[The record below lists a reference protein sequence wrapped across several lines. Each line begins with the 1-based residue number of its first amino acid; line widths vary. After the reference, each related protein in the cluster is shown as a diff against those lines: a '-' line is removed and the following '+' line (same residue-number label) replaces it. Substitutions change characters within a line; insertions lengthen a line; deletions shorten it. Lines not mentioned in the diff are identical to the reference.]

1 MNAQEMI
8 QQSLDLIKSAQ
19 SKPDLALAKSFTQSA
34 SATSGLTYYDLEV
47 GAKMLY
53 PVLTP
58 LRNMIPRVSGRGGI
72 QANWRAVTA
81 INVGSLSAGVSQ
93 GNRGGVVAHT
103 TKDYIAAYRGLGL
116 EDYVTFEAD
125 YTAENFDDVKAIATR
140 TLLESL
146 MIQEELIMLGGNST
160 QIALGAPVA
169 ATLTAQSSPVGT
181 FTATTQSV
189 LYFWLTFEGYN
200 NAMANLNGSGLP
212 QVQGLVT
219 RTNAD
224 GTTDTYG
231 GGSSQVSAG
240 ATVAVTANQSI
251 HAVFPAV
258 PQGAM
263 ALAVFVGLA
272 GSEALYGI
280 YPNPAQTSPSGPAI
294 DILGPAPAG
303 AQLATAVATSSQD
316 NSKNALIFDG
326 LLSIALGSG
335 SGSYYKYL
343 GTALT
348 SDGAGGIKEIDVML
362 KDRWDN
368 YRLSFD
374 MLLVNSQEQTNISV
388 KVLTGT
394 TSAAQRFVFT
404 VDQSKIAGGTMVT
417 SYRNKYSMNGA
428 VDIPINLH
436 PNMMPGV
443 ILGLTTRLPYPL
455 SNVINVMQVRTR
467 REYYQIEWPL
477 RSRKYEYGVYAD
489 EVLQHYFPPSM
500 GVLAGIQNG

>member
-81 INVGSLSAGVSQ
+81 INVGALSAGVSQ

-103 TKDYIAAYRGLGL
+103 TQDYIAAYRGIGL

-125 YTAENFDDVKAIATR
+125 YAAENFDDVKAIATR
-140 TLLESL
+140 TLLESV

-160 QIALGAPVA
+160 QIALGANPA
-169 ATLTAQSSPVGT
+169 APTLAAQASPAGT
-181 FTATTQSV
+181 FGAGTYSV
-189 LYFWLTFEGYN
+189 IYYWLTFEGYN
-200 NAMANLNGSGLP
+200 NALANLNGSGLP
-212 QVQGLVT
+212 QVQGLIT

-231 GGSSQVSAG
+231 GGSSGKSTN
-240 ATVAVTANQSI
+240 ATVTLTANQSI
-251 HAVFPAV
+251 QATFPAV

-263 ALAVFVGLA
+263 ALVVFVGTA
-272 GSEALYGI
+272 GSEALYGV
-280 YPNPAQTSPSGPAI
+280 YPNPALTGGVPVI
-294 DILGPAPAG
+294 NILGAAPAG
-303 AQLATAVATSSQD
+303 AQLSTAVASNTQD
-316 NSKNALIFDG
+316 NSKNTLIFDG
-326 LLSIALGSG
+326 LLSIAMGSG
-335 SGSYYKYL
+335 SNSYYKYL
-343 GTALT
+343 GTTLT
-348 SDGAGGIKEIDVML
+348 GDGAGGIKEIDAML

-374 MLLVNSQEQTNISV
+374 MLLVNSQEQTNIST
-388 KVLTGT
+388 KVLAGT
-394 TSAAQRFVFT
+394 ANASQRFVFT

-455 SNVINVMQVRTR
+455 SNVINVIQVRTR
-467 REYYQIEWPL
+467 REYYQIEWPIH
-477 RSRKYEYGVYAD
+477 SRKYEYGVYAD